1 DGIKLDAAASR
12 WQRPA
17 ATRLSWSR
25 LCRLLACREAK
36 ALDATTK
43 TDMNSTTSGWLV
55 LNRPQ
60 VAGFELPGDTGGD
73 ENGWNLR
80 SASYSANSVNQY
92 TQREVPGYV
101 DVMGISF
108 ATNTVTVNGQG
119 TYRKGEFFRAE
130 LSVNNGSAPV
140 WQSVAVQ
147 TNGVTGVS
155 GHVF

>member
-43 TDMNSTTSGWLV
+43 TAMNSTTSGWLV

-60 VAGFELPGDTGGD
+60 VAGFELPGDTEDQSEIPEPIAGMGALILLSQPPGKNTLAEQQFDLVGG
-73 ENGWNLR
+73 
-80 SASYSANSVNQY
+80 
-92 TQREVPGYV
+92 
-101 DVMGISF
+101 
-108 ATNTVTVNGQG
+108 
-119 TYRKGEFFRAE
+119 
-130 LSVNNGSAPV
+130 
-140 WQSVAVQ
+140 
-147 TNGVTGVS
+147 
-155 GHVF
+155 